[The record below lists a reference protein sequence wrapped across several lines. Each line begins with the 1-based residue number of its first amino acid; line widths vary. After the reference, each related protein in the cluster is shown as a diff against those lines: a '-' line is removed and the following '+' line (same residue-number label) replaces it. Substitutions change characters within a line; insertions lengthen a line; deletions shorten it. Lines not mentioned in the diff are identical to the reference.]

1 MSVPAVTAPT
11 TAPATAPVTAK
22 DPLASLTSNMNDF
35 LKLLMTQLRNQD
47 PTTPMDTT
55 QFTAQLVQFASV
67 EQQVNINTGVQSLI
81 QLAQSNNVLQASAL
95 IGKTVTA
102 NTTQISLQNGTG
114 SIQFGTRSSEP
125 VTVTV
130 TDGTGAAVTQAAINS
145 DAGQNTWTW
154 NGKDSSGQPRP
165 DGAYTVTLQGG
176 AAGTTPAVIPFTTTG
191 IASSVKIQNNIEQV
205 HIGQLALPVSAIQSV
220 AH

>member
-1 MSVPAVTAPT
+1 MSI
-11 TAPATAPVTAK
+11 APVATPVTPAK
-22 DPLASLTSNMNDF
+22 ATDPLSSLTSNMNDF

-81 QLAQSNNVLQASAL
+81 QLAQSNNVLQASSL

-102 NTTQISLQNGTG
+102 NATQISLLNRTG
-114 SIQFGTRSSEP
+114 SIQFNAPAAEP

-130 TDGTGAAVTQAAINS
+130 TGTNGATVAQASLTGA
-145 DAGQNTWTW
+145 AGQNTWTW
-154 NGKDSSGQPRP
+154 DGKNSSGQQQP
-165 DGAYTVTLQGG
+165 DGAYTVTVMGG
-176 AAGTTPAVIPFTTTG
+176 PAGATPIAIPFTVTG
-191 IASSVKIQNNIEQV
+191 PVTGVVAQKNAELVRM
-205 HIGQLALPVSAIQSV
+205 GQLTLPVSSIQSV
-220 AH
+220 SN

>member
-1 MSVPAVTAPT
+1 MTIPAVTAQT
-11 TAPATAPVTAK
+11 TPPASAT
-22 DPLASLTSNMNDF
+22 DPLKSLTSNMNDF

-47 PTTPMDTT
+47 PTTPMDTG

-102 NTTQISLQNGTG
+102 TANQISLQKGTG
-114 SIQFGTRSSEP
+114 NIQFHTPAAEP

-130 TDGTGAAVTQAAINS
+130 ADSTGATVSQAALTSN
-145 DAGQNTWTW
+145 AGQNTWTW
-154 NGKDSSGQPRP
+154 NGKDGSGQQRP
-165 DGAYTVTLQGG
+165 DGAYTVTVLGG
-176 AAGTTPAVIPFTTTG
+176 TAGTTPAPIPFTVSG
-191 IASSVKIQNNIEQV
+191 IASGVTTQNNIELV
-205 HIGQLALPVSAIQSV
+205 RLGQLTVPVSAIQSV
-220 AH
+220 AN